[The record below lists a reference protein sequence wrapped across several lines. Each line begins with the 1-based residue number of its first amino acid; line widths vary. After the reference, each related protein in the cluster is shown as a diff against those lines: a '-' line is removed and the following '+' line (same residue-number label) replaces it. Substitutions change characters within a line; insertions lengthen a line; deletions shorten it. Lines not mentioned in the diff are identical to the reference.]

1 MLTFLGLFKEFAP
14 VLSEGGEEV
23 NDWEWRRDGSCK
35 QRVAESLLVGGTI
48 LRVAR
53 LR

>member
-1 MLTFLGLFKEFAP
+1 MLTFLGLVKDFAP

-23 NDWEWRRDGSCK
+23 NDWEWHRDGSCK

-53 LR
+53 RR